1 VRPVSRRKFPDG
13 VGPYAIGVEVVGL
26 AELHR
31 ALLTVPSLLLAVV
44 VLTVAGM
51 PATAAVPGAVGG
63 EIGLDGG
70 GLDPGAPEDPTV
82 EVLGTGPDVPPE
94 AAAGYYV
101 HVSISEQLV
110 RVFLDGVEI
119 RRMVCSTGVPGTDWA
134 TPTGRFY
141 IQNRGE
147 YFFSE
152 RYEQGA
158 RWWVSFRDWGIY
170 LFHSVP
176 VDRTGEVI
184 SEEADKLG
192 QPASH
197 GCVRLSMEDARWFY
211 ETIPEGTPVDI
222 D

>member
-1 VRPVSRRKFPDG
+1 
-13 VGPYAIGVEVVGL
+13 L
-26 AELHR
+26 AELER
-31 ALLTVPSLLLAVV
+31 TLLAVPSLLLAVV

-51 PATAAVPGAVGG
+51 PAAATVPATVG
-63 EIGLDGG
+63 EDIGLHGG
-70 GLDPGAPEDPTV
+70 ALDPGVPEDPTV
-82 EVLGTGPDVPPE
+82 GVQGTGPEVPPD

-110 RVFLDGVEI
+110 RVFLDGVEV
-119 RRMVCSTGVPGTDWA
+119 RRMVCSTGVPETDWA

-158 RWWVSFRDWGIY
+158 RWWVSFRDWGLY

-176 VDRTGEVI
+176 LDRTGKVI
-184 SEEADKLG
+184 QEEADKLG

-197 GCVRLSMEDARWFY
+197 GCVRLGMEDARWFY

-222 D
+222 E